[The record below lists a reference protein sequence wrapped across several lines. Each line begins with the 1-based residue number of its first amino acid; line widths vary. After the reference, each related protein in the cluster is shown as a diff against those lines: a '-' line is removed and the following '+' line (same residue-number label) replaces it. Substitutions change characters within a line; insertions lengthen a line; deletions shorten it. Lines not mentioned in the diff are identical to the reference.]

1 MKPTIEQIS
10 NQSAES
16 KSLDITDANIEQLK
30 QIFPDVFS
38 EGKVD
43 FDALKA
49 ILGEAVDDSD
59 ERYNFTWNGKNR
71 ARQIA
76 QTPSTGTLRPCKED
90 SVNWDSTENLFIEGD
105 NLEVLKLLQ
114 KSYHKK
120 VKMIYID
127 PPYNTGKDFVYKDN
141 FRDNI
146 KNYLK
151 QTGQVDSEGNK
162 LSTNSDTSGRYHS
175 DWLNMIY
182 PRLKLAKNL
191 LREDGVIFISIDD
204 NEIKNLKSVCDEI
217 FGEDNLLGQFIW
229 NTEGNTDNQYKV
241 KVNHEY
247 ILAYY
252 KNINF
257 SDSAIGH
264 VIDPNT
270 PEDSNL
276 RKGFADNN
284 INKNN
289 PANPPSIVE
298 LPAGFPSSED
308 SLVYKKKNIDDKF
321 FEITGSEKYI
331 SEEVKQN
338 YDLEPKSGLPVKL
351 DDMIIENGVLIK
363 PCRIYVGLAN
373 KNKLLEFINNGMKE
387 IPDDNG
393 EMISFYINA
402 NAGVR
407 YRKKRDKARNIL
419 SVLKGFGT
427 TEKNKTMLKKKGVYF
442 DYPKPYQ
449 LIEYLIS
456 IGCEDRDSL
465 FLDFFAGSATSAH
478 SIMKLNSRDN
488 GKRKYILVQL
498 PENVKKNSEAEKNGF
513 NNISDLSIKRIK
525 VSPELISEETGNTEY
540 DKGFKLLKLD
550 ETNICRWDA
559 DFDDLAPALQLA
571 AKSIKPE
578 RTSEDVLYE
587 ILLKYGIELTTLV
600 EEVNVEGKQVFVVGA
615 GALIVCLDDDIT
627 EAVVEGIAALIDELE
642 PESTQVVFKDEGFA
656 NDDNVKTNAVQILKQ
671 HGVEDVKSI

>member
-1 MKPTIEQIS
+1 MKPTMEQIS

-49 ILGEAVDDSD
+49 ALGEAVDDSD

-146 KNYLK
+146 QNYLE

-182 PRLKLAKNL
+182 PRIKLARNL
-191 LREDGVIFISIDD
+191 LHDDGVIFISIDEVEL
-204 NEIKNLKSVCDEI
+204 NNLTKICNEI
-217 FGEDNLLGQFIW
+217 FGEDNFVECICW
-229 NTEGNTDNQYKV
+229 NKRIPKNDGEIGNI
-241 KVNHEY
+241 HEY
-247 ILAYY
+247 ILIYRKSRTAELKFTQKKDGIDDISELLINAKNANRSITETQQALRQLY
-252 KNINF
+252 KNNDYDRGITLYNNVSADYRAWGKINV
-257 SDSAIGH
+257 SWPNANTIGPDYD
-264 VIDPNT
+264 VIHPKLNVPVAMPDRGWRWKKETFDNLI
-270 PEDSNL
+270 DYSN
-276 RKGFADNN
+276 
-284 INKNN
+284 
-289 PANPPSIVE
+289 
-298 LPAGFPSSED
+298 
-308 SLVYKKKNIDDKF
+308 
-321 FEITGSEKYI
+321 
-331 SEEVKQN
+331 
-338 YDLEPKSGLPVKL
+338 
-351 DDMIIENGVLIK
+351 IIELNDGSFMCGQIWFDSKETTQPSLIK
-363 PCRIYVGLAN
+363 YLDEVDSILLKSVMSLKSDGGMEVERI
-373 KNKLLEFINNGMKE
+373 
-387 IPDDNG
+387 
-393 EMISFYINA
+393 
-402 NAGVR
+402 
-407 YRKKRDKARNIL
+407 
-419 SVLKGFGT
+419 FG
-427 TEKNKTMLKKKGVYF
+427 EKNVF
-442 DYPKPYQ
+442 SYPKPTSVIQ
-449 LIEYLIS
+449 LLINS
-456 IGCEDRDSL
+456 IPLEDGDYI
-465 FLDFFAGSATSAH
+465 LDFFAGSATTAH
-478 SIMKLNSRDN
+478 SVLNINEELGRKLNF
-488 GKRKYILVQL
+488 ICVQL
-498 PENVKKNSEAEKNGF
+498 PEVLSEGSTGFDKFGCNNLSQLSFLRVKKVIDSLNNSGVGVKKF
-513 NNISDLSIKRIK
+513 Q
-525 VSPELISEETGNTEY
+525 
-540 DKGFKLLKLD
+540 LD
-550 ETNICRWDA
+550 ETNIRRWDA

-571 AKSIKPE
+571 AKSIKTGRE
-578 RTSEDVLYE
+578 SEDVLYE
-587 ILLKYGIELTTLV
+587 VLLKYGIELTTLV
-600 EEVNVEGKQVFVVGA
+600 EEEIIEGKQVFMVGA

-627 EAVVEGIAALIDELE
+627 EAVVEGIATLIDELE